1 MAEFYKG
8 VMRPNLNT
16 MPNQQL
22 SIQPADANVN
32 KECLGSKRSTYH
44 IGVPA
49 DDDKEEDVV
58 FFRETLQSQ
67 SGHHCPSKRQRVESH
82 PHLMDDETPG
92 SGVEVAEPMESTDE
106 QTKRED
112 GEANNADTAVP
123 PEKPKREMSRQLL
136 LPAPPLYCSLCNG
149 RIEDKSSYYTPEE
162 TISGAQHQIC
172 SPCYDRCR
180 RKRSRY
186 LESITFYIDT
196 FVLFEQWVACESC
209 GKWQHQICG
218 LYNLD
223 KDIDKTSDYI
233 CPYCLLEERRS
244 NDNMGVHDNTDLEAK
259 DLPETI
265 LSDFIERRLTRRLK
279 EERHQ
284 TAEATGKSI
293 DDVSVPDDLTLRVV
307 FSADKSSQVNKTFAD
322 FLRNEHYPSEFPYRS
337 KVILLFQKVD
347 GVDVCIFALFVQ
359 EFGSECSQPNKRSVY
374 IGYLDSVKY
383 FRPERVTFSGEALRT
398 FVFHEILIGYL
409 EYCKFRG
416 FTTSYIWACPPLKG
430 QDYIMYSHPKTQQT
444 PTFRSFVNGQ
454 YKSMLDKAKEQRV
467 VTNDTNL
474 YNRFF
479 DSTCCSTAALLPYF
493 EGSFWSSHAER
504 LSQEIESEV
513 KSIVKSLSRRALK
526 GSKSEDADDTKNVL
540 LMHELG
546 KLISHQKEDLI
557 VVDLNYTCTR
567 CSELILSGLRWFC
580 MKCKNLQL
588 CERCHDLEEE
598 LPGEHP
604 HTMNGEEKHSLSQV
618 MMNIPSTTEDNDVVL
633 GNNNTFESRQTFLS
647 FCQKHNYSFDT
658 LRRANG
664 GLLQVVTCT
673 ACHKDVSTTI
683 YYTSLCCSSYRACT
697 SCYNNRKFLRL
708 LHLFPV
714 IPAIQGIPPRPV
726 GALGI
731 LQALLHAHACRPSA
745 TASCSYPRCSVVKTL
760 FSHSLVCEKQQGACK
775 TCTNFEVVICIHGY
789 HCQDPNC
796 SIPHCSFVKEQFVMR
811 GLR

>member
-1 MAEFYKG
+1 MRRHFDLEALRLKLECAESIVNSSISMAEFYKG

-123 PEKPKREMSRQLL
+123 PEKPKKRDVSLVERFTEEEIKMHLKSLHEGSVELKDIETCQLCGEGQLL

-180 RKRSRY
+180 RKK
-186 LESITFYIDT
+186 IT
-196 FVLFEQWVACESC
+196 LSGWVACESC

-337 KVILLFQKVD
+337 KKVD

-444 PTFRSFVNGQ
+444 PNVQKLRQ
-454 YKSMLDKAKEQRV
+454 WYKSMLDKAKEQRV

-658 LRRANG
+658 LRRAKYSSMMILHHLHTSNKLHHSQISSG

-726 GALGI
+726 GKRKLY
-731 LQALLHAHACRPSA
+731 RNEN
-745 TASCSYPRCSVVKTL
+745 K
-760 FSHSLVCEKQQGACK
+760 
-775 TCTNFEVVICIHGY
+775 
-789 HCQDPNC
+789 
-796 SIPHCSFVKEQFVMR
+796 
-811 GLR
+811 